1 MVRTLLIIDDSKL
14 IRQQVHDILQDEQL
28 FQRILQAEDG
38 IEGFK
43 ILVESDPDIVL
54 CDVEMP
60 GIDGLKFLAMLQSRE
75 KLKDKPVIMLTSH
88 KDVDTKVRGL
98 QSGASDYITK
108 PFEPAELVARLG
120 VHLQLKKLQDELKS
134 SNRLLLEL
142 SQTDPLTRL
151 FNRRHLIDVLN
162 TELIRS
168 KRHKAT
174 CSIVLADIDHFK
186 TVNDRYGHQKGDEI
200 LVCVA
205 ELITDQLRPYD
216 IAARYGGEEFCLVL
230 PETSLEEAVDIAER
244 IRIKTE
250 NLQFSA
256 ESEGLK
262 LTISFGVTCYSG
274 NTEETLDDL
283 ISRADKALY
292 QAKEKGRNL
301 VVTAKESLL
310 FSSIHYKSFN
320 KR

>member
-1 MVRTLLIIDDSKL
+1 MLRTLLIIDDSKL
-14 IRQQVHDILQDEQL
+14 IRQQIHDILQDGQL
-28 FQRILQAEDG
+28 FQRILQAKDG

-43 ILVESDPDIVL
+43 LLVESDPDIIL

-60 GIDGLKFLAMLQSRE
+60 GIDGLKFLALLQSRE
-75 KLKDKPVIMLTSH
+75 ELRDKPVIMLTSH

-108 PFEPAELVARLG
+108 PFEPAELVARLR
-120 VHLQLKKLQDELKS
+120 VHLQLKKLQDELKH

-151 FNRRHLIDVLN
+151 YNRRHLIDVLN
-162 TELIRS
+162 TELIRA
-168 KRHKAT
+168 KRHKAN
-174 CSIVLADIDHFK
+174 CSLVLADIDHFK

-230 PETSLEEAVDIAER
+230 PETSLEEAVEVAER

-274 NTEETLDDL
+274 DLKETLDDL

-301 VVTAKESLL
+301 VTAAE
-310 FSSIHYKSFN
+310 
-320 KR
+320 

>member
-1 MVRTLLIIDDSKL
+1 
-14 IRQQVHDILQDEQL
+14 
-28 FQRILQAEDG
+28 
-38 IEGFK
+38 
-43 ILVESDPDIVL
+43 
-54 CDVEMP
+54 
-60 GIDGLKFLAMLQSRE
+60 
-75 KLKDKPVIMLTSH
+75 MLTSH

-108 PFEPAELVARLG
+108 PFEPAELVARLR
-120 VHLQLKKLQDELKS
+120 VHLQLKKLQDELKH

-151 FNRRHLIDVLN
+151 YNRRHLIDVLN
-162 TELIRS
+162 TELIRA
-168 KRHKAT
+168 KRHKAN
-174 CSIVLADIDHFK
+174 CSLVLADIDHFK

-230 PETSLEEAVDIAER
+230 PETSLEEAVEVAER

-274 NTEETLDDL
+274 DLKETLDDL
-283 ISRADKALY
+283 IFRADKALY

-301 VVTAKESLL
+301 VTAAE
-310 FSSIHYKSFN
+310 
-320 KR
+320 